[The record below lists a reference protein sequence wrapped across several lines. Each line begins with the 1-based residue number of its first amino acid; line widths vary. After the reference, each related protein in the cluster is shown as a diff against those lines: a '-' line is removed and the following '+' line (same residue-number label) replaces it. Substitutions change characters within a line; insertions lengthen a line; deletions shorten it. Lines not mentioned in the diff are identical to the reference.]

1 MKLIIGAYLR
11 EIRTIP
17 VTINIM
23 HLALWA
29 IGRRRIFRIKDYE
42 KFSSYIR
49 GNTKNYVS
57 VTWGKPA
64 VQKKRNRVVIRGNKW
79 GTALNVCA
87 HCISL
92 NPQINPTGAC
102 I

>member
-11 EIRTIP
+11 EMRTIS

-29 IGRRRIFRIKDYE
+29 MGRLHIFRITDYE

-64 VQKKRNRVVIRGNKW
+64 AQKKNQGCDKW
-79 GTALNVCA
+79 
-87 HCISL
+87 
-92 NPQINPTGAC
+92 
-102 I
+102 